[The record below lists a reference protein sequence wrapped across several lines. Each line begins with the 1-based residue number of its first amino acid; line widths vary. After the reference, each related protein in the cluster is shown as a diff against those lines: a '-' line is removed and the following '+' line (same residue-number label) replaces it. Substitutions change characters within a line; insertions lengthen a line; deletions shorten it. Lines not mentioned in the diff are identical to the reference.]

1 MAKDDMHLIIY
12 KILRYLYDCN
22 KKGKTPLFSELFT
35 VAELVTIPSSYLG
48 QIIEELIDCGYI
60 NGCTILVT
68 KDATHITLT
77 EKARI
82 TIKGV
87 EFLTENSRMKKAA
100 KVAGTAFEIMLE
112 GVLAVL

>member
-22 KKGKTPLFSELFT
+22 KKGKTPLFSELFV
-35 VAELVTIPSSYLG
+35 VAELTAIPQNYLG
-48 QIIEELIDCGYI
+48 QILEELINCGYI
-60 NGCTILVT
+60 DGCSVLVT
-68 KDATHITLT
+68 KGSTLITLT

-87 EFLTENSRMKKAA
+87 EYLSENSRMKKAA
-100 KVAGTAFEIMLE
+100 KVAGAAFEIMLE
-112 GVLAVL
+112 GVLAAL